1 MKKNFL
7 TAVAG
12 MVAALFVGTT
22 IAEAASVDFGGQIR
36 PRFEINEQHDF
47 NDSTSADFFISSR
60 VRLHA
65 KADILPDT
73 SAFIQLQSTRVW
85 GNNIGGAGAEQ
96 GAGNAA
102 FSANDA
108 DASVGVHQAYF
119 THKNLFGLPADLKL
133 GRQEVVLDGHRLLGN
148 TGWTEGAQ
156 THDAVRLTHSAGNHT
171 IALVYSRANDGG
183 QGSAADPDD
192 VDAYILWANLQGIL
206 GGGLSL
212 YFVAIDDEAGLNSG
226 NAATAGPSD
235 NNIYTIGARQAGQLF
250 GIDYRG
256 EFYYQFGGAEATAS
270 NIGAYGANGIV
281 TGPGSEIDRE
291 AYMFG
296 ARVGKKFTNVMWK
309 PSITLWYDYL
319 SGTSEDDVR
328 GGEFSTFNTLFDTG
342 HKFYGFMDLFL
353 PNNGNNTNFLG
364 LVDYAVKT
372 SIQPRNNWVFKADWH
387 YFTTAEG
394 PNGSPN
400 LSGQA
405 ATRFDDNDLGH
416 ELDLTLVH
424 KYNANTTISAG
435 FSHFWAESLFRRTA
449 TGGGVNATGG
459 DNASWAYLQFDVKF

>member
-1 MKKNFL
+1 MKKNLL

-36 PRFEINEQHDF
+36 PRFEINEQSDF

-85 GNNIGGAGAEQ
+85 GNNIGGSGAEV
-96 GAGNAA
+96 GAGNAS
-102 FSANDA
+102 FTANDA
-108 DASVGVHQAYF
+108 DASVGIHQAYF
-119 THKNLFGLPADLKL
+119 THKNLFGLPADLKM
-133 GRQEVVLDGHRLLGN
+133 GRQEVVLDGHRLFGN

-156 THDAVRLTHSAGNHT
+156 THDAVRLTHSHGNHT
-171 IALVYSRANDGG
+171 IAFAYIRGNEGG
-183 QGSAADPDD
+183 RGVIADPTD
-192 VDAYILWANLQGIL
+192 VDVYLLWANMQGIL

-212 YFVAIDDEAGLNSG
+212 YFVAVDDEAGLTGG
-226 NAATAGPSD
+226 NAASAAPQD
-235 NNIYTIGARQAGQLF
+235 NNSYTIGARQAGQLF

-256 EFYYQFGGAEATAS
+256 EFYYQFGGAEAIAAG
-270 NIGAYGANGIV
+270 IGAPFAG
-281 TGPGSEIDRE
+281 GPGTGIDRE
-291 AYMFG
+291 AFMFG
-296 ARVGKKFTNVMWK
+296 VRVGKKMTNVMWK
-309 PSITLWYDYL
+309 PSVTLWYDYL
-319 SGTSEDDVR
+319 SGTSDDDAR
-328 GGEFSTFNTLFDTG
+328 NGNFKTFNTLFDTG

-353 PNNGNNTNFLG
+353 NNNGAATNFLG
-364 LVDYAVKT
+364 LQDFAVKT

-387 YFTTAEG
+387 YFATAEG
-394 PNGSPN
+394 PQGSSA
-400 LSGQA
+400 LSGSA
-405 ATRFDDNDLGH
+405 PGGPDDASLGH

-435 FSHFWAESLFRRTA
+435 FSNFWTESTFSLVN
-449 TGGGVNATGG
+449 TGGS

>member
-1 MKKNFL
+1 MKKNLL

-36 PRFEINEQHDF
+36 PRFEINEQSDF

-96 GAGNAA
+96 GAGNAS
-102 FSANDA
+102 FTANDA
-108 DASVGVHQAYF
+108 DASVGIHQAYF

-133 GRQEVVLDGHRLLGN
+133 GRQEVVLDGHRLFGN

-171 IALVYSRANDGG
+171 LAAVYIRGNDGG
-183 QGSAADPDD
+183 QGSLADPDD
-192 VDAYILWANLQGIL
+192 VDVYLLWANLQGIL

-212 YFVAIDDEAGLNSG
+212 YFVAVDDEAGLTGTNGPS
-226 NAATAGPSD
+226 AGPSD
-235 NNIYTIGARQAGQLF
+235 NNSYTIGARQAGQLF

-256 EFYYQFGGAEATAS
+256 EFYYQFGGAESIAAS
-270 NIGAYGANGIV
+270 IGAYGANGVV
-281 TGPGSEIDRE
+281 TGPGSDIDRE

-296 ARVGKKFTNVMWK
+296 VRVGKKFTNVMWK
-309 PSITLWYDYL
+309 PSVTLWYDYL
-319 SGTSEDDVR
+319 SGTSEDDIR
-328 GGEFSTFNTLFDTG
+328 DGDFSTFNTLFDTG

-353 PNNGNNTNFLG
+353 NNNGAATNFLG
-364 LVDYAVKT
+364 LVDYAIKT
-372 SIQPRNNWVFKADWH
+372 SIQPRSNWVFKADWH

-394 PNGSPN
+394 PNAAPN
-400 LSGQA
+400 LTGSA
-405 ATRFDDNDLGH
+405 ATRFDSSALGH

-435 FSHFWAESLFRRTA
+435 FSNFWKESLFSLVNTA
-449 TGGGVNATGG
+449 GP